1 MFDYVDGLIILIFLS
16 GFVIKSIIMKAIF
29 GESFRKNLLKKE
41 NIILISIFFLS
52 FILLRVFLISK
63 NIYLKWKIN
72 IILKNR
78 FALY

>member
-72 IILKNR
+72 VI
-78 FALY
+78 

>member
-16 GFVIKSIIMKAIF
+16 GFVIKSIIMKAFF
-29 GESFRKNLLKKE
+29 GESFSKNLFKKE

-63 NIYLKWKIN
+63 NIYLK
-72 IILKNR
+72 
-78 FALY
+78 

>member
-72 IILKNR
+72 II
-78 FALY
+78 

>member
-29 GESFRKNLLKKE
+29 GESFRKNLLKKG

-63 NIYLKWKIN
+63 NIYLK
-72 IILKNR
+72 
-78 FALY
+78 

>member
-1 MFDYVDGLIILIFLS
+1 MFDYVDGLIILIFIS

-52 FILLRVFLISK
+52 FILLRAFLISK

-72 IILKNR
+72 II
-78 FALY
+78 